1 MNRLNPVKYTLII
14 VLFCAM
20 CNTVV
25 AQTTVNTVSN
35 TPAAA
40 EIENYTRLITRYRYD
55 KPDSAL
61 FFTSKG
67 LAYAKSHH
75 DKQGEAIMLNQLGM
89 INDNSGKY
97 EAAHHNYIEALNLYQ
112 SIGQDKGMATE
123 RIRLGVVEMRQGNYD
138 KAIGYFLQALKTSER
153 IHEPK
158 GTMEAYITLGEAYMG
173 QKKYPQALKYL
184 QTAEAIDKTIPF
196 SNLSLN
202 LRNDF
207 GITYTVTGE
216 FSEAK
221 AYLNDGISKSNTPQY
236 QGLNITLIN
245 NLAALYARQG
255 NTDYCIWLQKAA
267 LRKAQYIHNFLR
279 EEQTLNGLA
288 KTYRTINADSSLSYL
303 FKVKALAQSKNAHKQ
318 VIEALQNIG
327 EIYTQKGKYQAAFKV
342 RNEQYALADQYF
354 YKEMA
359 KQITSL
365 QADYELTKSKAK
377 VQELQFANGRQQLE
391 HRIITSIA
399 LGVIVILLVLAWY
412 HHRTRGLNKLLRKL
426 NRKLDE
432 SNHIK
437 DKLFSIMGHD
447 LRTPFISVINLLNFI
462 DDEDLP
468 ADSRKELINEL
479 NATTQ
484 ASLETLDSLLRWG
497 EMQIKGIRLNQTE
510 FLIKPVADR
519 ILALLHEAA
528 GYKSIEVINDI
539 GPEVKVYADVNHIEF
554 VLRNMVA
561 NAIKFTGTGGHIQL
575 KAQANIINRSMQLQ
589 VEDNGV
595 GIAAE
600 KLPHIFNLH
609 NVSSNGTYN
618 EKGTSLGL
626 MMCNE
631 FIQANSGTI
640 TVDSELGKGSVFTV
654 ELPVASDA
662 LLHKRR
668 KFRLKLFRHQ
678 SFYQG

>member
-1 MNRLNPVKYTLII
+1 MSKLNA
-14 VLFCAM
+14 VLFPLIAVLLCATYG
-20 CNTVV
+20 NAV
-25 AQTTVNTVSN
+25 AQVVSN
-35 TPAAA
+35 NAAPSA
-40 EIENYTRLITRYRYD
+40 QIEAYTKLITRYRYD

-61 FFTSKG
+61 FFTAKG
-67 LAYAKSHH
+67 LAYAKARH
-75 DKQGEAIMLNQLGM
+75 DKPGEAMMLNQLGM
-89 INDNSGKY
+89 INDNRGKY
-97 EAAHHNYIEALNLYQ
+97 EEAHRNYIEALSLYQ
-112 SIGQDKGMATE
+112 SLGQAKGMATE

-138 KAIGYFLQALKTSER
+138 KAIDYFLQALKTSES

-158 GTMEAYITLGEAYMG
+158 GIMEAYITLGEAYMG
-173 QKKYPQALKYL
+173 QKKYPQAIDYLK
-184 QTAEAIDKTIPF
+184 TAEAIDKTIPF

-207 GITYTVTGE
+207 GISYTATGE
-216 FSEAK
+216 LAKAK

-245 NLAALYARQG
+245 NLAAVYAKQG
-255 NTDYCIWLQKAA
+255 DSDYCIWLQKAA

-288 KTYRTINADSSLSYL
+288 KTYRTINVDSSLNYL
-303 FKVKALAQSKNAHKQ
+303 MQVKALAQSKDAHKQ
-318 VIEALQNIG
+318 VIEALQNIA
-327 EIYTQKGKYQAAFKV
+327 EIYTQKGNYQAALKA
-342 RNEQYALADQYF
+342 RNEQYALADQFF

-359 KQITSL
+359 RQIASL
-365 QADYELTKSKAK
+365 QSDYELSKSKAK
-377 VQELQFANGRQQLE
+377 IQELRFVNSRQQLE
-391 HRIITSIA
+391 HRIITAIA
-399 LGVIVILLVLAWY
+399 IGAMLILVVLMWY
-412 HHRTRGLNKLLRKL
+412 HYRTRSLNKLLRKL

-468 ADSRKELINEL
+468 PDSRKELINEL
-479 NATTQ
+479 NVSTH

-510 FLIKPVADR
+510 FLVKPVADR
-519 ILALLHEAA
+519 ILVLLHEAA
-528 GYKSIEVINDI
+528 GYKSIEVINYI
-539 GPEVKVYADVNHIEF
+539 GSEVKVYADVNHIEF

-561 NAIKFTGTGGHIQL
+561 NAIKFTGTGGRIKL
-575 KAQANIINRSMQLQ
+575 NARANVAKRSVVLQ
-589 VEDNGV
+589 IEDNGV
-595 GIAAE
+595 GIPPE
-600 KLPHIFNLH
+600 KLPHIFNLS
-609 NVSSNGTYN
+609 NISSNGTYN

-626 MMCNE
+626 LMCNE

-640 TVDSELGKGSVFTV
+640 KVESELGKGSVFTV

-668 KFRLKLFRHQ
+668 RFRLKLFRHQ
-678 SFYQG
+678 SFHQS